1 MFKTKVVLI
10 EKINKKFNKLFS
22 YLSIAD
28 KHWLLTMPPSELPE
42 EIVDNIDE
50 IYRKRWQTL
59 LSVDDLIE
67 GVVKFLMEKGF
78 LDNTYIILTSD
89 NGFHLGQFAQA
100 YDKRQPYDTD
110 IRVPLIIRG
119 PNIPK
124 KIVINDLVALIDIA
138 PTVLELAN
146 IEDEH
151 KLFDGI
157 SFTSS
162 WNPNCDNEINL
173 DKKQTKRTKL
183 LIEYW
188 GEGNEETYNPDC
200 PWAKTDMLN
209 VSIFFHF

>member
-1 MFKTKVVLI
+1 
-10 EKINKKFNKLFS
+10 
-22 YLSIAD
+22 
-28 KHWLLTMPPSELPE
+28 MPPSELPE
-42 EIVDNIDE
+42 NIIDSIDE
-50 IYRKRWQTL
+50 FYRKRWQTL
-59 LSVDDLIE
+59 LSVDDLVE

-89 NGFHLGQFAQA
+89 NGYHLGQFAQA

-110 IRVPLIIRG
+110 IRVPFIIRG

-146 IEDEH
+146 IPNEH
-151 KLFDGI
+151 KFFDGI
-157 SFTSS
+157 SFTESLHS
-162 WNPNCDNEINL
+162 NHNNEINVN
-173 DKKQTKRTKL
+173 KKQMKRTKL

-209 VSIFFHF
+209 VKYFLFT